1 MVIWN
6 EFYTTKIYIGTHDW
20 LYYAPISDRFQNNTV
35 FDTHTWITSYSI
47 NMNNHILLPLFK
59 LFHNLSSSSKFLKTD
74 HSADWWKQ
82 I

>member
-35 FDTHTWITSYSI
+35 FDTHTQWITYNSI
-47 NMNNHILLPLFK
+47 N
-59 LFHNLSSSSKFLKTD
+59 TE
-74 HSADWWKQ
+74 
-82 I
+82 